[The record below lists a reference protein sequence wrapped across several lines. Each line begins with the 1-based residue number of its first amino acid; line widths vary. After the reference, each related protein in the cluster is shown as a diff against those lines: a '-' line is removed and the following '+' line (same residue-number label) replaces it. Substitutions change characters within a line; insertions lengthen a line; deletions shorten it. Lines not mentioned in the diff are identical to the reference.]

1 MGRHYFSKE
10 TIFCLSTL
18 LVDRGLS
25 TQGPGFIINNIQPCT
40 IFSPGKA
47 KPAQSSGKGNRWQLW
62 FSISA
67 RCGMHLIYGVHL
79 VWYAPFVVCTKCG
92 MCSALCVKLGQ
103 HGILW
108 NLWIYILVMV
118 GLYSS
123 LRQMSCVQLLGKFL
137 DSCWPTGQ
145 QSIFRCAEQMLH
157 LIYNSEIISVRYWI
171 QTDFCLFFPLHLAM
185 RQAEFSRP
193 SLPHPPSI
201 LTELTIPKDQ
211 MST

>member
-1 MGRHYFSKE
+1 M
-10 TIFCLSTL
+10 STL
-18 LVDRGLS
+18 LVDRGSLGLS
-25 TQGPGFIINNIQPCT
+25 TQGPDGFIINNIQPCT

-108 NLWIYILVMV
+108 NVWIYILVMV

-123 LRQMSCVQLLGKFL
+123 LRQMSCVQLPGKFL
-137 DSCWPTGQ
+137 DSCRPTGQ

-157 LIYNSEIISVRYWI
+157 LIYNSEIISVRYLI
-171 QTDFCLFFPLHLAM
+171 QPSASSDRLFFTWQCDKQSFPGHL
-185 RQAEFSRP
+185 SLILRP
-193 SLPHPPSI
+193 S
-201 LTELTIPKDQ
+201 
-211 MST
+211 

>member
-18 LVDRGLS
+18 LVDRGSQGLS

-92 MCSALCVKLGQ
+92 MCMQCTLCETWSAWYSLEFVDLYSGNGRPIFFARCLVSNYKGSS
-103 HGILW
+103 W
-108 NLWIYILVMV
+108 ILV
-118 GLYSS
+118 GQLDSS
-123 LRQMSCVQLLGKFL
+123 QFL
-137 DSCWPTGQ
+137 DALSNYC
-145 QSIFRCAEQMLH
+145 I
-157 LIYNSEIISVRYWI
+157 
-171 QTDFCLFFPLHLAM
+171 
-185 RQAEFSRP
+185 
-193 SLPHPPSI
+193 
-201 LTELTIPKDQ
+201 
-211 MST
+211 